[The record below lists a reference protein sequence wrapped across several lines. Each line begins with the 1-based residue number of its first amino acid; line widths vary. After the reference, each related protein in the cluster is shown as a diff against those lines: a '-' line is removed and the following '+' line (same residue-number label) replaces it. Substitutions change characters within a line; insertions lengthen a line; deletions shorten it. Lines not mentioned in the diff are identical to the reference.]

1 VRWVSLDV
9 RHKRRSSQAAGEPVA
24 FAQNYM
30 NVGMAFDVI
39 TVPESRTH
47 TMVSREGIT
56 EWRGTTIE
64 AELTREFW
72 RGHRHTGIDCSV
84 KITPEDLPTL
94 SNLIY
99 RR

>member
-1 VRWVSLDV
+1 
-9 RHKRRSSQAAGEPVA
+9 
-24 FAQNYM
+24 M

-72 RGHRHTGIDCSV
+72 RGHRQTGIDCSV
-84 KITPEDLPTL
+84 EITPEDLPTL